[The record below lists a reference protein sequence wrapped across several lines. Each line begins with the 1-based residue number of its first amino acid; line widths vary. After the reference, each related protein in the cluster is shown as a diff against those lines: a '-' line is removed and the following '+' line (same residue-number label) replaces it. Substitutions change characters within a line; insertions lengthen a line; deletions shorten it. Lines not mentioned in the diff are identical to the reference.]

1 MCADIKVPQ
10 VSSAAPLFF
19 LNGPS
24 VLSLSVDKIEP
35 SMEGY
40 YLKVETLNG
49 MCTTYECIFK
59 CAFIIEHCILILTVT
74 CFIRR

>member
-10 VSSAAPLFF
+10 VASGAPLFF

-24 VLSLSVDKIEP
+24 VLSLSIDKIEP

-49 MCTTYECIFK
+49 MQTTAKI
-59 CAFIIEHCILILTVT
+59 
-74 CFIRR
+74 FIRHIHAYYETLI